1 MSNEQVDLRTPLQKK
16 RDKRNKE
23 IYQLYTDYV
32 DSLPQGT
39 AKWSIFR
46 TIAEQYGMKPQ
57 GIRSVIE
64 KEKMKHLPNKE
75 H

>member
-1 MSNEQVDLRTPLQKK
+1 MSIDLRTPLQKK

-32 DSLPQGT
+32 DSLPKET

-46 TIAEQYGMKPQ
+46 KIAEQYGMKPQ

-64 KEKMKHLPNKE
+64 KMKQPPKE
-75 H
+75 N